1 MPKSLGKSIGQ
12 STGRRLVIS
21 DIHGCYDTLNALL
34 QSLAIQKTDQVF
46 FLGDYINKGPRS
58 KTTLDLILELN
69 SLPNYF
75 ALLGNHD
82 DLLLDYLEN
91 PTSVVHQKLLE
102 LGNNDFFGL
111 TNSEKEFYINKLS
124 KLSCFLD
131 LGEFLLVH
139 AGFNFSLTN
148 PFGSK
153 ADMITIREFDYD
165 ANQSGNKTIVHGHYP
180 KEKVIIEKAIAN
192 REKVIPLDNGCVYAR
207 IRENMGEL
215 LCLDLDSMKLYS
227 QQNID

>member
-91 PTSVVHQKLLE
+91 PTSEVHQKLLE

-111 TNSEKEFYINKLS
+111 TNINQMQFLS
-124 KLSCFLD
+124 WLTIQLD
-131 LGEFLLVH
+131 
-139 AGFNFSLTN
+139 
-148 PFGSK
+148 
-153 ADMITIREFDYD
+153 
-165 ANQSGNKTIVHGHYP
+165 
-180 KEKVIIEKAIAN
+180 
-192 REKVIPLDNGCVYAR
+192 
-207 IRENMGEL
+207 
-215 LCLDLDSMKLYS
+215 
-227 QQNID
+227 